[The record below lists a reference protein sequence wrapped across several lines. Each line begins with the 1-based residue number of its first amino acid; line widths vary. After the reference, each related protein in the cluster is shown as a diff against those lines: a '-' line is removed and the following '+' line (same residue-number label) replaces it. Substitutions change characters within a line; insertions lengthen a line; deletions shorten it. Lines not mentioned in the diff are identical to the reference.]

1 MFDTLGHY
9 KILDRIGAG
18 GMGEV
23 YRARD
28 TRLGRTVAIKV
39 MAATVAG
46 DADRRERF
54 LREARAT
61 AALSHPNI
69 AALYEIGED
78 QGQLFLVFE
87 FVPGEPLSSVI
98 AGRPLNL
105 RRAVDFATQVADA
118 LADAHGEGIVHR
130 DIKPANI
137 IITPKDKAKILDFG
151 LAAWTAGG
159 AERVG
164 AHDSTVL
171 VTAAGTTLG
180 TAAYMSPEQALGEKV
195 DQRTDIFSLGIVLF
209 EMVTGRLPFSGA
221 TPTAVSMQIVQA
233 TAPKPSSVNPALP
246 PEVDV
251 IAGRALSKSLN
262 SRYESAATMAAEL
275 RSLAAILDV
284 RSEVSEAA
292 APALA
297 SSRRGGS
304 GLWWLM
310 LLVLL
315 GALVAAAWFERTPLQ
330 RLWRRTLGPAPAPVI
345 AVIPFET
352 DANQTVFADGLVED
366 LITRL
371 GQTPGLKVIGR
382 SASRNFRGR
391 APRDVARELGAA
403 VVLTGSVRPSPEA
416 VKVSVEL
423 IDPADETAI
432 WSNQYTREVKD
443 VFAVQAQIAED
454 VARALKVTLQP
465 TASAARA
472 SARTVDP
479 RAYDLY
485 VRGRQALVQRR
496 PAEAISLYDQA
507 IAVDAGLAEAFAGI
521 AEAIEF
527 ATITSQRI
535 DSSMRQRLE
544 AAADRAYQLDPDS
557 PQANLAKGLSAPGLA
572 SALGFLRRAV
582 ELDPSYGEGLHQI
595 GDQILDFDPARA
607 IEFYR
612 ASLAVDPLL
621 EPGHTDIANALI
633 STERWDEA
641 RREVDA
647 VRVEPFDG
655 WRVVFHVLID
665 LNQGQP
671 EVALSRLD
679 KTVVPAPFGPAIR
692 ARVLATLGRSKEAL
706 QELGRL
712 RPPIAGTCM
721 VRALSSGLRR
731 DIGDGAGGRQLV
743 AETMAAARDE
753 HADPETVRCA
763 AMAAAALGDAATA
776 REILLKITG
785 REDLLRYWALQ
796 IAIDRGSTMLRGRY
810 YPWNRVAEAPQLTE
824 ARERL
829 ATAYAHEREIAATAL
844 AGLP

>member
-1 MFDTLGHY
+1 
-9 KILDRIGAG
+9 
-18 GMGEV
+18 V
-23 YRARD
+23 
-28 TRLGRTVAIKV
+28 
-39 MAATVAG
+39 
-46 DADRRERF
+46 
-54 LREARAT
+54 
-61 AALSHPNI
+61 
-69 AALYEIGED
+69 
-78 QGQLFLVFE
+78 
-87 FVPGEPLSSVI
+87 
-98 AGRPLNL
+98 
-105 RRAVDFATQVADA
+105 
-118 LADAHGEGIVHR
+118 
-130 DIKPANI
+130 
-137 IITPKDKAKILDFG
+137 
-151 LAAWTAGG
+151 
-159 AERVG
+159 
-164 AHDSTVL
+164 
-171 VTAAGTTLG
+171 
-180 TAAYMSPEQALGEKV
+180 
-195 DQRTDIFSLGIVLF
+195 
-209 EMVTGRLPFSGA
+209 
-221 TPTAVSMQIVQA
+221 
-233 TAPKPSSVNPALP
+233 
-246 PEVDV
+246 
-251 IAGRALSKSLN
+251 
-262 SRYESAATMAAEL
+262 
-275 RSLAAILDV
+275 
-284 RSEVSEAA
+284 
-292 APALA
+292 
-297 SSRRGGS
+297 
-304 GLWWLM
+304 
-310 LLVLL
+310 LVLL
-315 GALVAAAWFERTPLQ
+315 GALAAAAWFKRAPLQ
-330 RLWRRTLGPAPAPVI
+330 RMWRRTLGPAPAPVI

-391 APRDVARELGAA
+391 APRGVARELGAA

-432 WSNQYTREVKD
+432 WSSQYTREVKD

-496 PAEAISLYDQA
+496 PADAISLYDQA
-507 IAVDAGLAEAFAGI
+507 IALDAGLAEAFAGI

-527 ATITSQRI
+527 ATITNQRI
-535 DSSMRQRLE
+535 DASMRQRLE
-544 AAADRAYQLDPDS
+544 AAADRAYQLDPDL
-557 PQANLAKGLSAPGLA
+557 PQANLAKGLAAPGLA
-572 SALGFLRRAV
+572 NALGFLRRAV
-582 ELDPSYGEGLHQI
+582 ELDPSYGEGFHQI

-607 IEFYR
+607 IQFYR

-671 EVALSRLD
+671 AVALSRLD
-679 KTVVPAPFGPAIR
+679 KTAAIPAPFGPAVR

-706 QELGRL
+706 QELSRL
-712 RPPIAGTCM
+712 RPPIGGTCM

-743 AETMAAARDE
+743 AETIAAARDE
-753 HADPETVRCA
+753 HADAETVRCA

-776 REILLKITG
+776 RDLLLTIAA

-810 YPWNRVAEAPQLTE
+810 YPWNRVADAPQLTE

>member
-1 MFDTLGHY
+1 MFETLGHY
-9 KILDRIGAG
+9 KILDRVGAG

-23 YRARD
+23 FRARD

-39 MAATVAG
+39 MAADVAG
-46 DADRRERF
+46 DDDRRERF
-54 LREARAT
+54 VREARAT

-87 FVPGEPLSSVI
+87 FVPGEPLSTVI

-105 RRAVDFATQVADA
+105 RRAVDFAIQIADA
-118 LADAHGEGIVHR
+118 LAEAHGEGIVHR

-159 AERVG
+159 ADREHA
-164 AHDSTVL
+164 AHDPTIL
-171 VTAAGTTLG
+171 VTKAGTALG
-180 TAAYMSPEQALGEKV
+180 TVAYMSPEQALGERV
-195 DQRTDIFSLGIVLF
+195 DHRSDIFSLGIVLF
-209 EMVTGRLPFSGA
+209 EMVTGRLPFAGA
-221 TPTAVSMQIVQA
+221 TPTAMAMQIVQA
-233 TAPKPSSVNPALP
+233 TAAPPSSVNPALP

-251 IAGRALSKSLN
+251 IAGRALAKSLAA
-262 SRYESAATMAAEL
+262 RYESAATMAAEL

-304 GLWWLM
+304 GLWWLI

-315 GALVAAAWFERTPLQ
+315 GALAAAWFERAPLQ
-330 RLWRRTLGPAPAPVI
+330 RLWRRTIGPAPAPVI
-345 AVIPFET
+345 AVVPFET
-352 DANQTVFADGLVED
+352 DANQTVFADGLVDD

-382 SASRNFRGR
+382 SASRDFRGR
-391 APRDVARELGAA
+391 APRGVARDLGAA

-485 VRGRQALVQRR
+485 VRGRQALAQRR
-496 PAEAISLYDQA
+496 PADAISLFDQA

-527 ATITSQRI
+527 ATITNQRI
-535 DSSMRQRLE
+535 DAAMRQRLE

-557 PQANLAKGLSAPGLA
+557 PQANLAKGVSAPGLA
-572 SALGFLRRAV
+572 DALRFLRRAV
-582 ELDPSYGEGLHQI
+582 ELDPSYGEGFHQI

-607 IEFYR
+607 INFYR

-633 STERWDEA
+633 STEKWDDA

-647 VRVEPFDG
+647 VRVEPFEG
-655 WRVVFHVLID
+655 WRVAFHVLID

-671 EVALSRLD
+671 TVALSRLE
-679 KTVVPAPFGPAIR
+679 KASIPPPFGPAIR
-692 ARVLATLGRSKEAL
+692 ARVLATLGRPKEAL
-706 QELGRL
+706 QELARL
-712 RPPIAGTCM
+712 QPPIAGSCM

-731 DIGDGAGGRQLV
+731 DMGDAAGGRRLV
-743 AETMAAARDE
+743 AETIAAARDQR
-753 HADPETVRCA
+753 ADPETVRCA
-763 AMAAAALGDAATA
+763 AIAAAAVGDAPSA
-776 REILLKITG
+776 RDVLLAIAA

-810 YPWNRVAEAPQLTE
+810 YPWNRIVDAPEMNE

-829 ATAYAHEREIAATAL
+829 ATAYAREREIAATAL